1 MNQIVKTKNQALVN
15 FAGKFNIDPTEMENT
30 LKTTVFRQS
39 GGEVVSNEQMVMLMV
54 VADQYNLN
62 PFTKEIYAFPDKNGG
77 VVPVVGVDGWSRLIN
92 SNKHFDGMDFNQSE
106 TMVTLDGS
114 KTCPEWMEVV
124 IYRDDR
130 SRPIVV
136 REYLDEVYRPAGYS
150 QKYKKTFPGPW
161 QSHTKRM
168 LRHKTMIQG
177 ARIAFG
183 FAGIYDEDE
192 ADRIMETNRE
202 AIEVEGVVVETEKQ
216 DAPQQ
221 TKAETLAG
229 AIKKKIKRETVKE
242 VTGEPEEEVKPDV
255 KETKPDIT
263 ARGKA
268 ALKGKITKC
277 KDLESLEVLKDACM
291 EFHGSDWF
299 DDLTAALT
307 AKKAELENG

>member
-1 MNQIVKTKNQALVN
+1 
-15 FAGKFNIDPTEMENT
+15 MENT

-39 GGEVVSNEQMVMLMV
+39 GGKEISNAQMVMLMI
-54 VADQYNLN
+54 VADQHNLN

-92 SNKHFDGMDFNQSE
+92 SNKHFDGMEFKMSE
-106 TMVTLDGS
+106 TMIMMDGGKS
-114 KTCPEWMEVV
+114 CPEWMEAV

-130 SRPIVV
+130 NRPIVV
-136 REYLDEVYRPAGYS
+136 REYLDEVYRPKMGNYG
-150 QKYKKTFPGPW
+150 GPW

-168 LRHKTMIQG
+168 LRHKTMIQC

-202 AIEVEGVVVETEKQ
+202 AIQAEGMTV
-216 DAPQQ
+216 
-221 TKAETLAG
+221 
-229 AIKKKIKRETVKE
+229 ETVKPDA
-242 VTGEPEEEVKPDV
+242 PEQSKADKMSDKLKRKDV
-255 KETKPDIT
+255 KTVQGSDITEKDTDIKIDDADIT

-277 KDLESLEVLKDACM
+277 KDLKSLDALKDDCM
-291 EFHGSDWF
+291 SFHGTDWF

-307 AKKAELENG
+307 AKRETLENG